1 MPRLPLRMVHKAVE
15 LWYIFKVTPQL
26 YYMVLPLYSSQKLP

>member
-1 MPRLPLRMVHKAVE
+1 MSLLPSG
-15 LWYIFKVTPQL
+15 WYTKRSNCGIFMVTPQL